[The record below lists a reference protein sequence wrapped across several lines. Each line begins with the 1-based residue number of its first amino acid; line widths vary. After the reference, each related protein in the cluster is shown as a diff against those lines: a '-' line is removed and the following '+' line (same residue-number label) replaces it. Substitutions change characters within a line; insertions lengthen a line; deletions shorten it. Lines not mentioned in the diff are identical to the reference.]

1 MRRRRRLD
9 RDRGDEVTRLT
20 DVLRRL
26 VRNDLEQAGED
37 PDPRFTFANE
47 RTFLAWTRTGLA
59 LIAGGLA
66 AAQALHFGVSNI
78 DLLVAIPAIVLGGVI
93 GVVSFLRW
101 ERNERAMRLGE
112 PVGYSQLAR
121 IVALG
126 ISAIAAIS
134 LILVVVHAITK

>member
-1 MRRRRRLD
+1 MKRVGDAIRRLLH
-9 RDRGDEVTRLT
+9 T
-20 DVLRRL
+20 
-26 VRNDLEQAGED
+26 DLEQVGKE
-37 PDPRFTFANE
+37 PDPRLTFANE

-78 DLLVAIPAIVLGGVI
+78 DLLVAIPAIALGGVI
-93 GVVSFLRW
+93 GIVSFLRW

-112 PVGYSQLAR
+112 PIGYSQLAR
-121 IVALG
+121 IVAIG
-126 ISAIAAIS
+126 ISAIALIS

>member
-1 MRRRRRLD
+1 VKRVGDAIRRLLH
-9 RDRGDEVTRLT
+9 T
-20 DVLRRL
+20 
-26 VRNDLEQAGED
+26 DLEQVGEE
-37 PDPRFTFANE
+37 PDPRLTFANE

-78 DLLVAIPAIVLGGVI
+78 DLLVAIPAIALGGMI
-93 GVVSFLRW
+93 GIVSFLRW

-112 PVGYSQLAR
+112 PIGYSQLAR
-121 IVALG
+121 IVAIG
-126 ISAIAAIS
+126 ISAIALIS

>member
-1 MRRRRRLD
+1 VKRVGDAIRRLLH
-9 RDRGDEVTRLT
+9 T
-20 DVLRRL
+20 
-26 VRNDLEQAGED
+26 DLEQVGKE
-37 PDPRFTFANE
+37 PDPRLTFANE

-78 DLLVAIPAIVLGGVI
+78 DLLVAIPAIALGGVI
-93 GVVSFLRW
+93 GIISFLRW

-112 PVGYSQLAR
+112 PIGYSQLAR
-121 IVALG
+121 IVAIG
-126 ISAIAAIS
+126 ISAIALIS

>member
-1 MRRRRRLD
+1 VKRVGDAIRRLLH
-9 RDRGDEVTRLT
+9 T
-20 DVLRRL
+20 
-26 VRNDLEQAGED
+26 DLEQVGKE
-37 PDPRFTFANE
+37 PDPRLTFANE

-78 DLLVAIPAIVLGGVI
+78 DLLVAIPAIALGGVI
-93 GVVSFLRW
+93 GIVSFLRW

-112 PVGYSQLAR
+112 PIGYSQLAR
-121 IVALG
+121 IVAIG
-126 ISAIAAIS
+126 ISAIALIS

>member
-1 MRRRRRLD
+1 VKRLGDAIRRLLHD
-9 RDRGDEVTRLT
+9 
-20 DVLRRL
+20 
-26 VRNDLEQAGED
+26 DLERVGEE
-37 PDPRFTFANE
+37 PDPRLMFANE

-78 DLLVAIPAIVLGGVI
+78 DLLVAIPAIALGGLI

-112 PVGYSQLAR
+112 PIGYSQLAR
-121 IVALG
+121 IVAIG
-126 ISAIAAIS
+126 ISAIALIS